1 MKASL
6 DSQREYER
14 KIRQL
19 EQKLERTAEKKRCI
33 AKTNKYLKRRV
44 RELSASRDTW
54 KSKNAAKALKVK
66 GLKKRIK
73 NEGKAKRHHYSLLAI
88 SLCVKL
94 RAQAGCSYRGICKIL
109 LILQGSFDLGLRRL
123 PCANTVENW
132 VSKMGYY
139 YMEHAQESLPSKE
152 VCLILDESIKQGN
165 ERVLLLLITP
175 WEKEKQAALGYNDV
189 RVCYL
194 GGKSSW
200 TGEKIKEEVEKIA
213 REKGIEIKGALSDED
228 TKLLKACRLLGLPHL
243 PDINHAVASC
253 LRKTFEK
260 NEVYKSLVKQ
270 ITAYQFKA
278 VNQDLSYLR
287 PPKQRVKAR
296 FMNQKGFVGWGLVML
311 EKFTELNEK
320 EAAFFEELPVYEPM
334 LKALGRCI
342 GTGEKIAQ
350 LLKTK
355 GLSSQTLKEA
365 EGCIGWP
372 SAPFKFKPVDAS
384 KLSAALSF
392 GHTEALLYQF
402 FEHMRCYIARYKAF
416 LSTRCGVFN
425 ASSDIIESMFGK
437 HKSISGTNTLTG
449 VTQLDLELPLCNM
462 GHEDIYP
469 LSKLALESVFMAD
482 LEAWRKIHSS
492 DNQARKRREFFKN
505 GGKV

>member
-19 EQKLERTAEKKRCI
+19 EQKLERTAEKKRSI
-33 AKTNKYLKRRV
+33 AKANKYLKRRV
-44 RELSASRDTW
+44 RDLTASRDKW
-54 KSKNAAKALKVK
+54 KEKNAAKALKVK
-66 GLKKRIK
+66 GLKKRVK
-73 NEGKAKRHHYSLLAI
+73 NNGKAKRHHYSFLI
-88 SLCVKL
+88 VCLCVKL
-94 RAQAGCSYRGICKIL
+94 RTQAGCSYRGVCKIL
-109 LILQGSFDLGLRRL
+109 LILQASFDLGLRKL

-139 YMEHAQESLPSKE
+139 CIGHAQESLPSKE

-175 WEKEKQAALGYNDV
+175 WKKEKQGALCYNDV

-200 TGEKIKEEVEKIA
+200 TGEKIKEEVEKIV

-270 ITAYQFKA
+270 ITAYQSKA

-296 FMNQKGFVGWGLVML
+296 FMNQKGFVEWGLVML
-311 EKFTELNEK
+311 EKFTELNKK
-320 EAAFFEELPVYEPM
+320 EAAFFEELPVYKPM
-334 LKALGRCI
+334 LKALERCI

-355 GLSSQTLKEA
+355 GLSSQTLKQA
-365 EGCIGWP
+365 EGYIGWP
-372 SAPFKFKPVDAS
+372 TAPFKPAGAPE
-384 KLSAALSF
+384 LSTTPSF
-392 GHTEALLYQF
+392 SYTEALLYQF
-402 FEHMRCYIARYKAF
+402 IEHIRCYIARYKAF
-416 LSTRCGVFN
+416 LSTRHGTFN

-437 HKSISGTNTLTG
+437 HKSISGTNALTG
-449 VTQLDLELPLCNM
+449 VTQLDLELPLCNV

-482 LEAWRKIHSS
+482 LAAWRKTHSS